1 MAVNKV
7 IYGTTVLVD
16 LTQDS
21 VTADALVEGKTAHG
35 ADGEPIT
42 GTNPYA
48 KAETDATVNEQAD
61 LIERIKTALARKE
74 SGVVASLQDMT
85 ITRNGV
91 YTADDN
97 HDGLGRVV
105 VNVESGGGGGGASL
119 TEFLDGTMTSIS
131 DENATYVRDYLFAY
145 CVDLV
150 SVDLPSVT
158 HICSSAFECCES
170 LSIVNIPS
178 VTEIYYGAFATCP
191 IESID
196 LPSVTFMEY
205 GAFTYCFLLNT
216 VIIRT
221 EDQVCGLDGWPFEG
235 CESLTNIYVPD
246 SLVQDYKAAD
256 YWSDYADLITPLS
269 EL

>member
-16 LTQDS
+16 LTKDS

-48 KAETDATVNEQAD
+48 KAETDATVNEQAE
-61 LIERIKTALARKE
+61 LIQQIKTALSRKE
-74 SGVVASLQDMT
+74 SGYTAVLQDMT

-91 YTADDN
+91 YTADGAY
-97 HDGLGRVV
+97 DGLGRVV
-105 VNVESGGGGGGASL
+105 VNVESGGGGGASL

-131 DENATYVRDYLFAY
+131 DENATYVRNYLFAD
-145 CVDLV
+145 CWDLV
-150 SVDLPSVT
+150 SVDLPSV
-158 HICSSAFECCES
+158 ISIGECAFQGCQS

-178 VTEIYYGAFATCP
+178 VMDIGYGAFAVCS

-196 LPSVTFMEY
+196 LPSVTFIEY
-205 GAFTYCFLLNT
+205 DAFISCFLLNT

-221 EDQVCGLDGWPFEG
+221 EDQVCELGGPPFEG

-256 YWSDYADLITPLS
+256 AWLDYADLITPLS

>member
-48 KAETDATVNEQAD
+48 KAETDATVDEQAE
-61 LIERIKTALARKE
+61 LIQQIKTALARKE
-74 SGVVASLQDMT
+74 SGSVTALQDMT
-85 ITRNGV
+85 ITKNGI
-91 YTADDN
+91 YTADDY

-119 TEFLDGTMTSIS
+119 TEFIEGTMTNIS
-131 DENATYVRDYLFAY
+131 DENCTSLRNYIFAY

-158 HICSSAFECCES
+158 SIYESAFEGCGNLS
-170 LSIVNIPS
+170 LVNIPS
-178 VTEIYYGAFATCP
+178 VEEIYYGAFAMCP

-196 LPSVTFMEY
+196 LPSVRFMEY
-205 GAFTYCFLLNT
+205 GAFAYCGFLNT

-221 EDQVCGLDGWPFEG
+221 EDQVCELGGPAFEG

-246 SLVQDYKAAD
+246 SLVQDYKAA
-256 YWSDYADLITPLS
+256 YGWEEYADLITPLS